1 MSLKIGKLISIFLC
15 ALVTGVFWGPWLG
28 LSRSIATFKPEVFL
42 AIGHR
47 MIGNLAPVMPFLMP
61 AATLSIIPVL
71 VLSFNQHQQT
81 FYLTLAG
88 FLLFIAA
95 LLVTLIV
102 EVPIDNQ
109 IKTWTIATL
118 PNNWEQLRDPWEKSH
133 VIGTAASIA
142 GLALLLIAAIL

>member
-1 MSLKIGKLISIFLC
+1 
-15 ALVTGVFWGPWLG
+15 
-28 LSRSIATFKPEVFL
+28 
-42 AIGHR
+42 
-47 MIGNLAPVMPFLMP
+47 MPFLMP

-81 FYLTLAG
+81 FYLTLVG

-109 IKTWTIATL
+109 IKTWTIVTL

>member
-1 MSLKIGKLISIFLC
+1 MSLKIGELISTFLC

-28 LSRSIATFKPEVFL
+28 LSLSIATFKPEVFL

-133 VIGTAASIA
+133 VIRTASIA